1 MANEAPYTLERKPD
15 GSLKLSQMKNL
26 CIDMV
31 VVDIERILNIQL
43 KALICMI
50 EEHNLGSAK
59 LECTLIDINLRQ
71 QLEKLKGLV

>member
-1 MANEAPYTLERKPD
+1 MANEAPYTLEFKPD
-15 GSLKLSQMKNL
+15 GSSKLLQMKSL

-43 KALICMI
+43 RALRCMI
-50 EEHNLGSAK
+50 EECNLGCAK